1 MEESPGGFPVP
12 RVDDALCTRCGLC
25 LKACPGA
32 NGDDAATSADLFPER
47 CFVGHAAD
55 PEVRRRSASGGGVTA
70 LLLSL
75 LDSGEITGAL
85 LAKDPG
91 DGSLRPKGFV
101 ARTAEEIRSAAG
113 SHYVATPLLA
123 ALPNRIPEGERL
135 AVVGLPCQI
144 RALENAAR
152 RNRSWND
159 RVVLKIGLVCDGSL
173 SAHIAD
179 YMRWR
184 TGAERAE
191 AIRWRDKDAAFP
203 EGKVGWPE
211 GISIRFAGGSPLF
224 LGNRERMWVKDR
236 FTGLHC
242 RLCEDKFNRRADVV
256 FGDPYG
262 VSDDPLGES
271 AVFVRTDRGA
281 ELLERARAAGF
292 LELRRVEKAA
302 LAAKHRPKSATPRD
316 EAEQAL
322 FELSRKVSERGVP
335 PEEFPEIA
343 ALYESRLRK
352 ENRARLRRRLGRLAK
367 APFSVLRSLLRKDP
381 RHG

>member
-1 MEESPGGFPVP
+1 MEESAGGFPVP

-25 LKACPGA
+25 LQSCPGA
-32 NGDDAATSADLFPER
+32 KGDDAPSGDLFPDR
-47 CFVGHAAD
+47 CFVGHAVD

-85 LAKDPG
+85 LAKDPE

-123 ALPNRIPEGERL
+123 ALPDRIPEGERL

-159 RVVLKIGLVCDGSL
+159 RVVLKIGLVCDRSL
-173 SAHIAD
+173 SAHVAD
-179 YMRWR
+179 YAKWR
-184 TGAERAE
+184 AGAADAVR
-191 AIRWRDKDAAFP
+191 ISWRDKDARFP
-203 EGKVGWPE
+203 GGRKGWPG
-211 GISIRFAGGSPLF
+211 GIRVETSSRKEFALPTQ
-224 LGNRERMWVKDR
+224 ERMWVKDR

-242 RLCEDKFNRRADVV
+242 RLCEDKFNRRADIV

-262 VSDDPLGES
+262 VSDAPLGES

-352 ENRARLRRRLGRLAK
+352 ENRARLRRKFVRLAK
-367 APFSVLRSLLRKDP
+367 APLSVLRSLLRKVP